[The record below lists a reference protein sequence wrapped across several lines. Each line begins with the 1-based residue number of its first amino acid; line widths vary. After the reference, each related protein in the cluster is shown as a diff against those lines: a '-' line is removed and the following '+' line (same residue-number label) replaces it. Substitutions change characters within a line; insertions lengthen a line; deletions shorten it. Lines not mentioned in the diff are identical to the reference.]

1 MWDQETARVQHSS
14 GMPLSL
20 SVATHWSCQ
29 TPHPPGSASPLNS
42 TITLQLP
49 TAKPLHVGA
58 HLDLG
63 LRSSYTYWLPSFW
76 KNVFFFVVAF
86 FFFFWREPAI
96 ADDIYQTLWELIP
109 IWLIGK
115 KETWQNPWSRII
127 PIKMKGSRIKHMLM
141 PVLLCPGLSLNEAF
155 LSKLDQPPEKQ
166 SKYGGCTRWAGQ
178 FSLQEAFI

>member
-1 MWDQETARVQHSS
+1 MWDKETARVQHRSR
-14 GMPLSL
+14 MLLSL
-20 SVATHWSCQ
+20 SAATRWSCQ
-29 TPHPPGSASPLNS
+29 ALHPPGSASLLNS

-49 TAKPLHVGA
+49 TAKPLHVGTHISVTA

-76 KNVFFFVVAF
+76 KAVFFFFKRACHR
-86 FFFFWREPAI
+86 WWHL
-96 ADDIYQTLWELIP
+96 QTVWELIP
-109 IWLIGK
+109 IWLTGK
-115 KETWQNPWSRII
+115 KETWQNPWSEII
-127 PIKMKGSRIKHMLM
+127 LLKIRGSRIRHMLM